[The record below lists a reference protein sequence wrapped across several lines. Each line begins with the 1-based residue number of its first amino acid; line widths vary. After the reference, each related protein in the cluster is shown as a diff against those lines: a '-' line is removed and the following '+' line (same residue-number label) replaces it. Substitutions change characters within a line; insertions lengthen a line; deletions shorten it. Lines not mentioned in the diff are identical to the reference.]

1 MKKSLFALMLGV
13 FATSTFANDWR
24 QLPTYQNPPEMGEA
38 TKAVPQST
46 ITKRYG
52 YSNNQDEI
60 GQYSVALGYMG
71 SKIGS
76 NDLGG
81 DENFNG
87 FFINGDYDFYPKLSA
102 WLEYAYQD
110 ASDMD
115 FNQVSI
121 GLKYK
126 LYEDEQIY
134 STASAGVGYAWLK
147 ESGYDSDYGI
157 NASLDL
163 RYVTLPIALEV
174 GYKINPNFSVLAN
187 VGYEWLFNQ
196 DSEACVN
203 SYCASGSDSELDVD
217 GVTYKVGLRYNF

>member
-1 MKKSLFALMLGV
+1 MIKKYLLLTLGV
-13 FATSTFANDWR
+13 LTTSVFANDWR
-24 QLPTYQNPPEMGEA
+24 QLPTNQNPPEMGEP
-38 TKAVPQST
+38 TKAVQVSSSRYGDSNPQSVSGLYS
-46 ITKRYG
+46 IT
-52 YSNNQDEI
+52 
-60 GQYSVALGYMG
+60 AGYMG

-81 DENFNG
+81 DEKFNG
-87 FFINGDYDFYPKLSA
+87 LFINGDYNFYPNLSA

-115 FNQVSI
+115 FNQVSL

-126 LYEDEQIY
+126 LYDDEKIY
-134 STASAGVGYAWLK
+134 SSVSGGVGYAWLK

-163 RYVTLPIALEV
+163 RYVTLPIAVEF
-174 GYKINPNFSVLAN
+174 GYKINPNISVLAN

-217 GVTYKVGLRYNF
+217 GVIYKLGLKYSF